1 MTGEIKK
8 DGIHHS
14 TEVSSENTDKAEEKN
29 SSDTEIQT
37 KTLYGM
43 AESFLKAVKS
53 LERQSDIEYIRHGMS
68 IDRKDAG
75 MNGRKELR

>member
-8 DGIHHS
+8 DGIRHS
-14 TEVSSENTDKAEEKN
+14 TEVSSENTDKTEEKN

-53 LERQSDIEYIRHGMS
+53 LER
-68 IDRKDAG
+68 
-75 MNGRKELR
+75 

>member
-1 MTGEIKK
+1 MESITAQKFLLCC
-8 DGIHHS
+8 DGFHHS
-14 TEVSSENTDKAEEKN
+14 TEVSSENTDKTEEKN

-53 LERQSDIEYIRHGMS
+53 LER
-68 IDRKDAG
+68 
-75 MNGRKELR
+75 